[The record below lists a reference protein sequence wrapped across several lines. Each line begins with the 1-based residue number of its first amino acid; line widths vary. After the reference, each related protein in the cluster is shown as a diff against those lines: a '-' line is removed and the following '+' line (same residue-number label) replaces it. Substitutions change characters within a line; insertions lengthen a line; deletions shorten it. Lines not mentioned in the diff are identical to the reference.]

1 MSEQI
6 SKSTKTSVKDTAKTT
21 ASPNK
26 NKPDKRPEESSPS
39 SSLLSEDFCGFEEF
53 TESDEQLKNKRALQ
67 RLLDSLEDVEEKE
80 KKTEDESEE
89 EAMTAEDAD
98 AADSDSNQMEIDEGN
113 SLADSVEFSDKNAKK
128 VKDSDRE
135 VMETDSVK
143 NVEGSPEKPEGDAK
157 PAEEPTT
164 ELAAAESGDQLK
176 VEYCGTCN
184 LVVDD
189 AEEGICCDGKC
200 ERWFHLQCSG
210 LTQAEYDELSHD
222 ENAKWACNRCSGK
235 PPPEI
240 KPGAK
245 PLLTVRKDLTAVST
259 PSPKR
264 KITTKED
271 KRPRVDISNPIFL
284 KPFDYGWKRELVF
297 RSTSDSATK
306 KQGDVYYYTPKGK
319 KLRSLREIGEHLIGT
334 DLSIDNFTFWKD
346 ALGCDP
352 EKEIIRD
359 AKIKLNKDKDSN
371 ASPVPTVKK
380 PAPPKTPKT
389 PKTTP
394 KLTATVTPLD
404 SASGL
409 PVVAKVS
416 ASVTPRVVLK
426 AGKTGSLNTGP
437 KFKATPN
444 KTNTPVQPNKIVINK
459 EKKKKPDS
467 DDDMEMGMLPPT
479 WDPVQKPKENK
490 IRQMDVCSIRCLP
503 AMGLI
508 PTLQCI
514 VCLCLYHPEC
524 VGLGETGQTTIHNY
538 KCKNCQL
545 EKPKPAAGNNQ
556 KSAQLLPPPPPLTPA
571 LSSINTSTVPM
582 SHMMVPAKNSLQRIM
597 DNKLNRNVEGP
608 RNRTPVTKSTSIVGG
623 VTTWLPPSS
632 TIQLRSP
639 TLATKSSPSQKA
651 LLPSTT
657 SHDPPS
663 GQPVQSVLTT
673 GTHRFIVVPKHN
685 VLSVSPAT
693 TSSTQVSDSVSTQVT
708 TTTSDAG
715 SGVAT
720 QAYGPGGPILPK
732 PQVSTPAFI
741 LGSPTTTTS
750 GFQSPPGVLLV
761 PYIAPQT
768 SPTQKEGQQPQYI
781 VVNGP
786 SGLQPGNFIIGNIP
800 QQQQLKLASVPTSQP
815 ADLPTLTPVKRALE
829 EAEGPPPAKQA
840 RLSSAPAPA
849 PAPNMELLMSQA
861 CGMYDCLLQVFQYL
875 KVQEVLRA
883 SRVCRMWRDL
893 ALHKS
898 LWEVV
903 RMKNSQV
910 KDWEGFAATLRR
922 TGTRHLDLRKMLMP
936 DKQEALRA
944 VWADCIKAL
953 SKVNTL
959 VKLDMCRCTGG
970 WLEQIIAVCPQIEYI
985 SAGAIKSSS
994 LNLTSLK
1001 NCQNLTE
1008 LRLKS
1013 LSGMEVNNIDVL
1025 ENLTK
1030 LKNVSLTSVKNM
1042 TKVLE
1047 VVPKLTNLEVLELG
1061 EMTNLSNEAVTEA
1074 FSKLTKLRR
1083 LRLEKGGEGCPT
1095 DIILETISQLPSLV
1109 QLELINFDV
1118 KAGFDEAL
1126 GRCTNIKVLLIIPT
1140 YVTQS
1145 ATTNHLVIEGV
1156 SKLSK
1161 SLVHFV
1167 WGLTLELLRVTD
1179 LFIDQ
1184 WEMNKNT
1191 GPKSPNQAPKKSAG
1205 DSIPILKP
1213 STKDGKKVKEGAVTQ
1228 VDVLQL
1234 PKLHKVLTTLLP
1246 NTRIIILKVPFS
1258 ATWRQ
1263 TISGSTQ

>member
-1 MSEQI
+1 MEGSTETIVTPKKTRKTRSTSANEDVVENKTNYEPESVIPNGKGKTNGEESGEDESRPKTEVKSNKIIKI

-444 KTNTPVQPNKIVINK
+444 KTNTPGQPNKIVINK

-490 IRQMDVCSIRCLP
+490 
-503 AMGLI
+503 
-508 PTLQCI
+508 
-514 VCLCLYHPEC
+514 
-524 VGLGETGQTTIHNY
+524 
-538 KCKNCQL
+538 
-545 EKPKPAAGNNQ
+545 
-556 KSAQLLPPPPPLTPA
+556 
-571 LSSINTSTVPM
+571 
-582 SHMMVPAKNSLQRIM
+582 
-597 DNKLNRNVEGP
+597 
-608 RNRTPVTKSTSIVGG
+608 
-623 VTTWLPPSS
+623 
-632 TIQLRSP
+632 
-639 TLATKSSPSQKA
+639 
-651 LLPSTT
+651 
-657 SHDPPS
+657 
-663 GQPVQSVLTT
+663 
-673 GTHRFIVVPKHN
+673 
-685 VLSVSPAT
+685 
-693 TSSTQVSDSVSTQVT
+693 
-708 TTTSDAG
+708 
-715 SGVAT
+715 
-720 QAYGPGGPILPK
+720 
-732 PQVSTPAFI
+732 
-741 LGSPTTTTS
+741 
-750 GFQSPPGVLLV
+750 
-761 PYIAPQT
+761 
-768 SPTQKEGQQPQYI
+768 
-781 VVNGP
+781 
-786 SGLQPGNFIIGNIP
+786 
-800 QQQQLKLASVPTSQP
+800 
-815 ADLPTLTPVKRALE
+815 TPVKRALE

-840 RLSSAPAPA
+840 RLSSAPA